1 MRTRAISF
9 PRKSLLTIYKCFA
22 RSHLDYGKM
31 LYDKLK
37 NKNFKNKLEKI

>member
-9 PRKSLLTIYKCFA
+9 PRKSLLTIYKSFA

-31 LYDKLK
+31 LYDKPK